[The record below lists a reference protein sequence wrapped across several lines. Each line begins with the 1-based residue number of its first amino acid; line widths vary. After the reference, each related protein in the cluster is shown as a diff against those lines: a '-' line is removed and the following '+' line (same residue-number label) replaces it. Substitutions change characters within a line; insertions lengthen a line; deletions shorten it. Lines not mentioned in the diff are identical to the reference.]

1 MKKNIYLILIFPL
14 ILMACEK
21 DPQAHFSATPG
32 NPVVGEK
39 VIFTNS
45 SKDAVRFEWDFGDG
59 WASDEEH
66 PSHVFTGSGTF
77 EVIMTAFSKNGQSDK
92 ASLILDVKIPTLL
105 ELEVREWFEE
115 YVVPN
120 ASVRLYP
127 TLPDWENEKNMV
139 SEGFTDKDGIVV
151 FSHLNPIVYYVD
163 VWEETH
169 NNYALKAEDVG
180 FIRTLEILP
189 NKINWFRAWV
199 DYVGPGKGEKT
210 HGRSYVIRKIERKIS
225 DKTLPSA
232 DQSGGDW
239 KVLYDR
245 SIKLK

>member
-1 MKKNIYLILIFPL
+1 MKKNICLILLLPFM
-14 ILMACEK
+14 LMACEK

-32 NPVVGEK
+32 NPVVGEG
-39 VIFTNS
+39 VTFTNT

-59 WASDEEH
+59 WGSDEAH
-66 PSHVFTGSGTF
+66 PTHVFTGSGTF

-92 ASLILDVKIPTLL
+92 ASLIMDVKIPTLL
-105 ELEVREWFEE
+105 EIEVREWFEE
-115 YVVPN
+115 YLIPD

-127 TLPDWENEKNMV
+127 TLPDWENETNME

-151 FSHLNPIVYYVD
+151 FSHLKPFVYYVD

-180 FIRTLEILP
+180 FIRTSEVMP
-189 NKINWFRAWV
+189 NKINRFIAWV
-199 DYVGPGKGEKT
+199 DYVGPGKGEIS
-210 HGRSYVIRKIERKIS
+210 HDRSYVIRKLERKTADKPLSSTDPS
-225 DKTLPSA
+225 D
-232 DQSGGDW
+232 GDW
-239 KVLYDR
+239 KALYDR